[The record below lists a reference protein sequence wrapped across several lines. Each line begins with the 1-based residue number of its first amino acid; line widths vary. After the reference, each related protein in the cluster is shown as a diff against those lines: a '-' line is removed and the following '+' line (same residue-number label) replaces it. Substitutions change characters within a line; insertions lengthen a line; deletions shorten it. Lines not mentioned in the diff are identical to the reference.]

1 MQQAVLVSVQVGE
14 VMGPFALS
22 ASELARRCGV
32 ELAWVVERVET
43 GVLEVVSADV
53 DPAASAGA
61 GAGAGAGASVGASVG
76 DVANGSWRFDS
87 VTLVRARRLVA
98 LEKTFDADPQL
109 AALTADLIEEVA
121 RLKRRLVA
129 LGLD

>member
-22 ASELARRCGV
+22 ASELARSCGV

-43 GVLEVVSADV
+43 GVLEVVSADAN
-53 DPAASAGA
+53 PAASASAGA
-61 GAGAGAGASVGASVG
+61 GAGASVG

-87 VTLVRARRLVA
+87 ITLVRARRLVA

>member
-22 ASELARRCGV
+22 ASELARSCGV

-43 GVLEVVSADV
+43 GVLEVVSADATV
-53 DPAASAGA
+53 
-61 GAGAGAGASVGASVG
+61 GAGASVG
-76 DVANGSWRFDS
+76 DLANGSWRFDS
-87 VTLVRARRLVA
+87 ITLVRARRLVA